1 MAFLRLF
8 PEKFARDGA
17 PRDKLAIFT
26 QCREKAINAVLPNEI
41 LVLAAHSNEGHGVPV
56 WDWHDKHLFKTA
68 HQTHIVGCP
77 ATIYLVVVAR
87 CRMTHPH
94 LPKVSAEERMK
105 VDGG

>member
-1 MAFLRLF
+1 MAILRLF
-8 PEKFARDGA
+8 PEKFTRDGA
-17 PRDKLAIFT
+17 PRDKLAIVT

-41 LVLAAHSNEGHGVPV
+41 LILAAHSNEGHGVPV

-68 HQTHIVGCP
+68 HDAHIVGCP

-94 LPKVSAEERMK
+94 LLKVSAEERMK